1 MISIILWKIEILIS
15 AKCSIIIH
23 NASIWPQNKFTRR
36 FGKYSF
42 QRMCLFN
49 RSNFFF
55 RYHPWRPPP
64 AEVSLLKSHRKRK
77 GFSTKAASVD
87 STLGLRGLINLGNT
101 CFMSCIVQTLIHT
114 PLLRYL
120 LTYQSHLYFLSRFQL
135 NYNLLSKRILKVS

>member
-1 MISIILWKIEILIS
+1 
-15 AKCSIIIH
+15 
-23 NASIWPQNKFTRR
+23 
-36 FGKYSF
+36 
-42 QRMCLFN
+42 MCLFN
-49 RSNFFF
+49 WNTNLFF

-77 GFSTKAASVD
+77 GFSTKSASVD

-120 LTYQSHLYFLSRFQL
+120 TKSSVSNFCRASNLIITWRVQLSEYERVLYFLQLSQKLTSDSLLISVFLPVYTRFCMMW
-135 NYNLLSKRILKVS
+135 S